1 MSDAFDWPA
10 LLSRVNGN
18 VDLARRL
25 LTGFF
30 AEHNA
35 VAAGIDG
42 GIAERRNWAHRIG
55 GSAGN
60 LALIQV
66 AEAARECEAMLLRQ
80 PPPTTERW
88 RTALERL
95 QDCIGTARIQVEAV
109 LAALPAAVEAAF
121 AGESDDVLAVSL
133 TALLNQSDLAALSVA
148 EQWWL
153 SVPHTDHNDAIIAA
167 IRGLDFA
174 AAALLLEG
182 KGNGHD

>member
-1 MSDAFDWPA
+1 MSDAFDWSA

-18 VDLARRL
+18 AGLARRL

-30 AEHNA
+30 AEHGA
-35 VAAGIDG
+35 VAE
-42 GIAERRNWAHRIG
+42 AEGTDLRNLVHRIG

-66 AEAARECEAMLLRQ
+66 AEAARQCEAMLVRQ
-80 PPPTTERW
+80 PPPAAAHW
-88 RTALERL
+88 RAALAAL
-95 QDCIGTARIQVEAV
+95 QDCIGAAQAQVEAV
-109 LAALPAAVEAAF
+109 LAALPTVETPVAA
-121 AGESDDVLAVSL
+121 ESGDLLAL
-133 TALLNQSDLAALSVA
+133 RLAALLDQSDLAALSVA

-153 SVPHTDHNDAIIAA
+153 SVPRTDHNDAIIAA

-174 AAALLLEG
+174 GAALLLEG